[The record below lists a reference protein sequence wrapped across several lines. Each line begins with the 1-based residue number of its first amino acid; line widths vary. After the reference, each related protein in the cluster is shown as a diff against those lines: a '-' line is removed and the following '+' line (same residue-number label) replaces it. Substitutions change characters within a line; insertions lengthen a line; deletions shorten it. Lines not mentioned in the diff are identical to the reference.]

1 MKRCSGRTM
10 YGYERNL
17 KRFYFEHKTV
27 NEIQDQKKLNHN
39 SKLSRITKK
48 KKRGKRK
55 ETNLGRWLAVFIL
68 SLGERENKQ
77 TNKQIVNFPLLLLF
91 LFYFFLNF
99 FFF

>member
-77 TNKQIVNFPLLLLF
+77 TNKQTNSEFPIIIT
-91 LFYFFLNF
+91 FFILF
-99 FFF
+99 FF